1 MGGITGFAHHGD
13 KKGGKIMSAEKI
25 SQLKDRLKVL
35 KRMLKQHL
43 EKSSEITMKMSEQI
57 GKIEAE
63 IEEIEKAKV

>member
-1 MGGITGFAHHGD
+1 
-13 KKGGKIMSAEKI
+13 MSAEKI